1 MSAASL
7 WEKDRV
13 KFKEMPTLQD
23 ALCVCDRDNLIRVL
37 LDELTAYDSRQ
48 QDRTATKSARK
59 RLASTLDVM
68 QALPVD
74 AKGNR
79 DRVLFP
85 SESFVLQGT
94 SLRIVHRL
102 GAVLLIKGDAPL
114 VHNVRAHLE
123 EGAGTDT
130 NEGDPFSHEY
140 ALRPWEETLATKVW
154 LAGPWCRR
162 ERYAS
167 LAAAFWEMT
176 YFGFEYDRA
185 HARMMHEKAAR
196 FVGGHRG
203 SDAPARGGATISDVK
218 KGLSLSMGLKEPDRF
233 DLDYRDRLTQCVV
246 RLNRKA
252 RIDLCDRVIDWE
264 RRVE

>member
-1 MSAASL
+1 MSDASL

-23 ALCVCDRDNLIRVL
+23 ALCACDRGNLVRVL
-37 LDELTAYDSRQ
+37 LDELMAYDPRQ
-48 QDRTATKSARK
+48 RDRTASKSARR

-68 QALPVD
+68 QALPLD
-74 AKGNR
+74 ARGNR

-85 SESFVLQGT
+85 SESFILQGT

-102 GAVLLIKGDAPL
+102 GAALLLKGDLPL
-114 VHNVRAHLE
+114 VHNARTHLKK
-123 EGAGTDT
+123 GDGSY
-130 NEGDPFSHEY
+130 EGDPFAHEY

-176 YFGFEYDRA
+176 YFGFEYDCA
-185 HARMMHEKAAR
+185 HARMMHEKAVR
-196 FVGGHRG
+196 FVEGHQEK
-203 SDAPARGGATISDVK
+203 DAPTWQGRTVSDVK
-218 KGLSLSMGLKEPDRF
+218 NGLSLSMGLREPDRF
-233 DLDYRDRLTQCVV
+233 ELDYRDRLTQCVV
-246 RLNRKA
+246 KLNRKA

-264 RRVE
+264 RRVG

>member
-1 MSAASL
+1 MSDASL

-13 KFKEMPTLQD
+13 KFKEMPTLQE
-23 ALCVCDRDNLIRVL
+23 ALCVCDRGNLMRVL
-37 LDELTAYDSRQ
+37 LDELMAYDSRQ
-48 QDRTATKSARK
+48 RGRTASKSARK

-68 QALPVD
+68 QTLPLD

-102 GAVLLIKGDAPL
+102 GAVLLLKGDLPL
-114 VHNVRAHLE
+114 VHNARTHLE
-123 EGAGTDT
+123 KGVGSDG
-130 NEGDPFSHEY
+130 GDPFSHEY

-176 YFGFEYDRA
+176 YFGFEYDCA
-185 HARMMHEKAAR
+185 HARMMHEKAIR
-196 FVGGHRG
+196 FVEGSRETDVPACRG
-203 SDAPARGGATISDVK
+203 MTISDVK
-218 KGLSLSMGLKEPDRF
+218 NDLSLSMGLREPDRF
-233 DLDYRDRLTQCVV
+233 ELDYRDRLTQRVV
-246 RLNRKA
+246 KLNRKA
-252 RIDLCDRVIDWE
+252 RIDLCDRVIDWG
-264 RRVE
+264 RRVG